1 MKKTDIEL
9 IKIIDD
15 RMNAMLV
22 NDCRDKEILIQMLEY
37 MPRVK
42 ELLSSNDEVQLDMYI
57 TSYKGFYY
65 YIKLI
70 EDLAVKIAIGK

>member
-22 NDCRDKEILIQMLEY
+22 KDCPDKDMLIQMLEY

-42 ELLSSNDEVQLDMYI
+42 EILESNDEVQLDMYI
-57 TSYKGFYY
+57 KNYKGFYH
-65 YIKLI
+65 YIKMI
-70 EDLAVKIAIGK
+70 ENLAVKIASSK